1 MIDDKALCVFQK
13 SETFSGDE
21 FSLNQLF
28 ASICLTDSEV
38 TQFYFPESAR
48 HSTSLALYA
57 HCVVGPYLLLE
68 FSNQN
73 SARLKIHLFV
83 YKISQTAYGLIW
95 KEIELPPDSYLL
107 SQKQFDSMFK
117 IWALFLIVAWMNWIE
132 KPISIA
138 PQIYENEKILFLV
151 EPRGIAKS
159 LSVYVINFESK
170 ETFAQELFK
179 FPIEENF
186 RSAYLR

>member
-1 MIDDKALCVFQK
+1 MTDDIALCVFQK
-13 SETFSGDE
+13 SEITFSGDE

-28 ASICLTDSEV
+28 ASICLTDSKV

-83 YKISQTAYGLIW
+83 YKISQTAHGLIW
-95 KEIELPPDSYLL
+95 KEIELPPDSYIL

-117 IWALFLIVAWMNWIE
+117 I
-132 KPISIA
+132 
-138 PQIYENEKILFLV
+138 
-151 EPRGIAKS
+151 
-159 LSVYVINFESK
+159 
-170 ETFAQELFK
+170 
-179 FPIEENF
+179 
-186 RSAYLR
+186 